1 MRDQSL
7 RLFVFVFYQTE
18 DGRTRIQ
25 CRFEAERA
33 DSNLL
38 LRVGYKLQH
47 VAVDAVALVG
57 GRGAVI
63 EDVAEMDAGA
73 GAAYFDA
80 HHAERASSCRLMA
93 PATGL
98 EKLGQPVP
106 LSNLLVLRKSGVP
119 VMGSTKVPGRF
130 SSRCDPVPA
139 RVLVGT
145 GSTGSS

>member
-47 VAVDAVALVG
+47 VAVDAVTLVG

-63 EDVAEMDAGA
+63 EDVAGMDTGA

-80 HHAERASSCRLMA
+80 RHAERAVFMQADGARHRVEEA
-93 PATGL
+93 GPAGAAFELGGTA
-98 EKLGQPVP
+98 EKRRSGDGVD
-106 LSNLLVLRKSGVP
+106 KSAGAFFVE
-119 VMGSTKVPGRF
+119 V
-130 SSRCDPVPA
+130 
-139 RVLVGT
+139 
-145 GSTGSS
+145 

>member
-7 RLFVFVFYQTE
+7 RLFVFAFYQTE

-38 LRVGYKLQH
+38 LRVEYKLQH

-57 GRGAVI
+57 
-63 EDVAEMDAGA
+63 AGPSSKTWPRWMPELA
-73 GAAYFDA
+73 LRTSTRVMPSAP
-80 HHAERASSCRLMA
+80 SSCRLMA

-98 EKLGQPVP
+98 KKLGQPVP
-106 LSNLLVLRKSGVP
+106 LSN
-119 VMGSTKVPGRF
+119 
-130 SSRCDPVPA
+130 
-139 RVLVGT
+139 
-145 GSTGSS
+145 